1 VSWIGEPPAAGIL
14 NTSLKPP
21 WLLPYAIHW
30 PSGDHDGAV
39 LSLPSN
45 DSNVSCVTPVPFAFI
60 TKMFLQ
66 PAFVHGAD
74 VVFRENA
81 IFVPSGDHA
90 GSWSTVG
97 LPFVRFVSP
106 VPSGFTV

>member
-1 VSWIGEPPAAGIL
+1 
-14 NTSLKPP
+14 
-21 WLLPYAIHW
+21 LLPYTIHW

-39 LSLPSN
+39 LSFPSN

-66 PAFVHGAD
+66 PEFVQGAA
-74 VVFRENA
+74 VVLRENA
-81 IFVPSGDHA
+81 IFVPSGDQA

-97 LPFVRFVSP
+97 LLFVRLVRP
-106 VPSGFTV
+106 VPLGLTV

>member
-1 VSWIGEPPAAGIL
+1 
-14 NTSLKPP
+14 
-21 WLLPYAIHW
+21 LLPYAIHW

-39 LSLPSN
+39 LSLPSY
-45 DSNVSCVTPVPFAFI
+45 DSNVSCVTPLPFAFI

-66 PAFVHGAD
+66 PALVHGAE